1 MRRETE
7 KIRKAKEQ
15 EKKGKQRTPE
25 DEFRDLVKNEERK
38 LLSEDRKRILREIKK
53 PYKMPEIPTK
63 FKVSPKVI
71 KGKNKVV
78 GADMMKQQEIQKS
91 FKPKP
96 DNIWGKGEYAANVR
110 ASQEK
115 KNTVLEILGAAE
127 HHWTTL
133 TEKSQREKQEK
144 INEMMAKLNMIEK

>member
-38 LLSEDRKRILREIKK
+38 LLSEDRKRILREIKNRE
-53 PYKMPEIPTK
+53 MPEIPTK

-96 DNIWGKGEYAANVR
+96 DNIWGNWEYAANVR

-115 KNTVLEILGAAE
+115 KNDC
-127 HHWTTL
+127 
-133 TEKSQREKQEK
+133 S
-144 INEMMAKLNMIEK
+144 